1 MYRYAEV
8 EDALIAVQG
17 VPESYR
23 IALRARLKNLS
34 RLGVKKEAPGKGTRV
49 SYDFDDVCLWAFC
62 LELAQFGMDP
72 ARVAMMSYRLW
83 LSVGP
88 VLTGEQHNEDLIFA
102 ANPVFLSR
110 EAQERHDGRSVEG
123 QGLFQIDWN
132 EPSVRMVY
140 PASELASVVY
150 SSSRRTSGLPN
161 RTVLVNLSDLRRRIE
176 GALEQVRDT

>member
-8 EDALIAVQG
+8 EDALIAVAG

-23 IALRARLKNLS
+23 TALRARLKNLS

-72 ARVAMMSYRLW
+72 ARVAMMAYRLW

-88 VLTGEQHNEDLIFA
+88 VLTGGQHDEDMIFA

-110 EAQERHDGRSVEG
+110 EAQERHDDRGKTD

-132 EPSVRMVY
+132 ENSVRMVY
-140 PASELASVVY
+140 PASELAAVVC
-150 SSSRRTSGLPN
+150 SAPKRTSRLPN

-176 GALEQVRDT
+176 DALAKVREV